1 MNSVLLD
8 TSFLITLSDP
18 ARANHAVAADY
29 YRECVRR
36 QVRMYL
42 STIVISEYQ
51 VKQAIND
58 LPLRNFVV
66 LPFNVD
72 HAMRCGLIVRQMQ
85 RDPVDDRVRVKDDF
99 KLLAQCDCEAI
110 TLTTPLDWKNQGM
123 EQGAPFAS
131 AHTFFQTGPFRPRNI
146 AAGIE
151 NVVFAGS
158 GTQPGVGMPMVLIS
172 GRLAAERIV
181 GPVK

>member
-18 ARANHAVAADY
+18 TRPHHTAALAY
-29 YRECVRR
+29 YRECTHR
-36 QVRMYL
+36 QVPMYL
-42 STIVISEYQ
+42 STIVISEFQ

-72 HAMRCGLIVRQMQ
+72 HAMRCGLIIRSMA
-85 RDPVDDRVRVKDDF
+85 RDPEDDRVRVKDDF

-110 TLTTPLDWKNQGM
+110 
-123 EQGAPFAS
+123 S
-131 AHTFFQTGPFRPRNI
+131 H
-146 AAGIE
+146 
-151 NVVFAGS
+151 
-158 GTQPGVGMPMVLIS
+158 LIS
-172 GRLAAERIV
+172 EDASTLAKYLNRALIDGLASTKAVLLKDGFDAAWFENGQTRLV
-181 GPVK
+181 P

>member
-8 TSFLITLSDP
+8 TSFLITFSDP

-110 TLTTPLDWKNQGM
+110 SYVVSEDASTFAKYLDRARDTGLVPTKSVLLRDGFDAAWFENG
-123 EQGAPFAS
+123 
-131 AHTFFQTGPFRPRNI
+131 QT
-146 AAGIE
+146 
-151 NVVFAGS
+151 
-158 GTQPGVGMPMVLIS
+158 
-172 GRLAAERIV
+172 RLV
-181 GPVK
+181 P